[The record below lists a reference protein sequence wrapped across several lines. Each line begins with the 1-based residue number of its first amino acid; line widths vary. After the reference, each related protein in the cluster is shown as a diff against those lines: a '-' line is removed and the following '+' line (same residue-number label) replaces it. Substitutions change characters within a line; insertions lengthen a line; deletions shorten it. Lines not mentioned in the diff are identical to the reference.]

1 MLHPDDPH
9 PVAAAGAG
17 GHVRCE
23 RIARG
28 TTEQGRDIDARFRF
42 VPPFVH
48 RSETRRPICRD
59 RARIVPG
66 NVQAQPLKSFGLQ
79 NHQKR
84 GEDSPAESAP
94 DEARIEHDADL
105 TDPGGLRAEHERA
118 DHRIVHQG
126 GVRAAERRR
135 PGERAPHVI
144 ALGRAQ
150 RPHIVV
156 AEERIRVPA
165 PVRER
170 IDVFAAHRPHRND
183 LFLLHVLRDMR
194 TIGRSLAGTLA
205 GILISSPLIAGAD
218 PTGRCTHESWSVD
231 GLPLAAT
238 FCVPSGSSNHVV
250 VGETFARNGATFS
263 RSLDVEL
270 VNGVDVARAI
280 DTVPLDAVGSSKQLH
295 LTFAYHNGTV
305 AVEHALLLP
314 GAIVLK

>member
-1 MLHPDDPH
+1 
-9 PVAAAGAG
+9 
-17 GHVRCE
+17 
-23 RIARG
+23 
-28 TTEQGRDIDARFRF
+28 
-42 VPPFVH
+42 
-48 RSETRRPICRD
+48 
-59 RARIVPG
+59 
-66 NVQAQPLKSFGLQ
+66 
-79 NHQKR
+79 
-84 GEDSPAESAP
+84 
-94 DEARIEHDADL
+94 
-105 TDPGGLRAEHERA
+105 
-118 DHRIVHQG
+118 
-126 GVRAAERRR
+126 
-135 PGERAPHVI
+135 
-144 ALGRAQ
+144 
-150 RPHIVV
+150 
-156 AEERIRVPA
+156 
-165 PVRER
+165 
-170 IDVFAAHRPHRND
+170 
-183 LFLLHVLRDMR
+183 MR